1 MAHQDANFTEVGNV
15 GMIEIVIR
23 GSVAMAT
30 ILAILL
36 VPSISSSTLINLT
49 LVTIYAGLTA
59 FTSWDPFYA
68 LLKKARHQAPAPTPE
83 AAVAQS
89 SRRASEQTA
98 GEGHKKAA

>member
-1 MAHQDANFTEVGNV
+1 MTYHDENFSEVGNV
-15 GMIEIVIR
+15 GLIDSIIR

-49 LVTIYAGLTA
+49 LVAIYAGLTA

-68 LLKKARHQAPAPTPE
+68 LVKKARHQAPTPTPE